1 MKTIRP
7 FVLMLALA
15 AAGAHAQPV
24 LNIYSA
30 RHYQTDEALYSNFT
44 KQTGIKINRIEG
56 KEDELLER
64 IKNEGANS
72 PADVFVTVDASRLE
86 NSAEHSWHLALMILV
101 MREYGATNEAEFFA
115 DYRRDHEQSRYKHL
129 IYERVAEAVRCYSL
143 SVDFTYGKTEV
154 SVQAPTRGDIEA
166 VFEVFNDGQERSQ
179 LPRTEEDASPVRPT
193 IFIGHGR
200 NPQWRDLK
208 DHLSEKHG
216 YHVQAYETGARAGH
230 TIRDILDELA
240 RTSSFALL
248 VLTGEDLLAD
258 GGTRARQNVVHELGL
273 FQGKLGFTRAI
284 ALLEDGTEEFSNIHG
299 INQIRFSKGNIREV
313 FGEVVATLRREF
325 GAM

>member
-1 MKTIRP
+1 MK
-7 FVLMLALA
+7 VLRVGPAPLTL
-15 AAGAHAQPV
+15 
-24 LNIYSA
+24 
-30 RHYQTDEALYSNFT
+30 EALGRSSLVLSSIQALT
-44 KQTGIKINRIEG
+44 KSKTYQLVKFPPDVLLAGFERLCSSSVREESAGDDARSEFSVYFEG
-56 KEDELLER
+56 SE
-64 IKNEGANS
+64 
-72 PADVFVTVDASRLE
+72 
-86 NSAEHSWHLALMILV
+86 SWVHD
-101 MREYGATNEAEFFA
+101 NEAEFFA